1 MAMCDETREVAQ
13 AGIQA
18 RHPEYGDEDLK
29 WALFR
34 LLLGDALFRAAFQG
48 RPLLAP
54 WAARPAPFCRRIQA
68 QLFDVPVYLA
78 TAEDTILSKLEWS
91 RLGGGSERQVQG
103 AQVTTNR

>member
-1 MAMCDETREVAQ
+1 MGAEGRLHRAMTMCDEAREVAR

-18 RHPEYGDEDLK
+18 RHPEYGDEDAK

-54 WAARPAPFCRRIQA
+54 
-68 QLFDVPVYLA
+68 
-78 TAEDTILSKLEWS
+78 
-91 RLGGGSERQVQG
+91 
-103 AQVTTNR
+103 